1 MYGKKPPFS
10 MKPHF
15 PTLNPTN
22 MPAYLP
28 GVMYCISFED
38 MEELCFGG
46 RLNIENC

>member
-22 MPAYLP
+22 MPADFP
-28 GVMYCISFED
+28 
-38 MEELCFGG
+38 
-46 RLNIENC
+46 RLNTPLPKIYKNIEICLFPSS